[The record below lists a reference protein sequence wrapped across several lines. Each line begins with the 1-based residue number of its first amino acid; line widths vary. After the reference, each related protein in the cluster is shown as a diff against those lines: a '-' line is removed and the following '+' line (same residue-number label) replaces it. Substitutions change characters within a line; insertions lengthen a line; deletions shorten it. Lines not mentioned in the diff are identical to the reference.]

1 MEFDTQAKKEK
12 AAGLV
17 PAPFMAN
24 ISSMQAVAKLQCTFI
39 DFVIKP
45 YFSALAVVL
54 PELNSQL
61 QLMTAHRAKW
71 QALADDDDNAK
82 IIFPPPQGL
91 SKCGRDAT
99 ATSMFA
105 SALSTHHE
113 VGGETDT
120 SSPSNSP
127 RTAGAQGTILE
138 SGEST

>member
-82 IIFPPPQGL
+82 NTITNNKTNNTNNNISNNITNNKKSTTTTPTTTTFQTAR
-91 SKCGRDAT
+91 SKRWKHKETFHT
-99 ATSMFA
+99 ARSKRWK
-105 SALSTHHE
+105 H
-113 VGGETDT
+113 
-120 SSPSNSP
+120 
-127 RTAGAQGTILE
+127 
-138 SGEST
+138 